1 MAAIDRP
8 NEAAPR
14 PNLSARQVNVLLA
27 AAAVSSAC
35 GLAIE
40 LLLGTLASY
49 LVGNQALSYGIA
61 VGGFLA
67 AMGLGSYLSQFV
79 ARRDRGTNDN
89 AAQLLRRLVQVELTI
104 APLSGLLP
112 LGLFVLFALDRSL
125 WPGLVSVTVIL
136 GTLAGLEVPL
146 LTRIIERDRGLK
158 DSLARIL
165 ALDYI
170 GALFGSIA
178 FPVLLLPL
186 FGMFPTAALLGSLP
200 ALMVFA
206 IGRAFPSM
214 RPWGWWGLAI
224 AAALWAI
231 APMTIE
237 IGNALERALDRP
249 PVAAASEFQ
258 FARRMPEFERAS
270 GEAGEMGVGSTG
282 GTERVEQSGGAIGL
296 R

>member
-1 MAAIDRP
+1 MTDDRRTP
-8 NEAAPR
+8 SR
-14 PNLSARQVNVLLA
+14 GQVNVLLL

-79 ARRDRGTNDN
+79 ARPRGD
-89 AAQLLRRLVQVELTI
+89 AEPEARQVARLLRRFVLVELAI

-112 LGLFVLFALDRSL
+112 LGLFALFALDRSL
-125 WPGLVSVTVIL
+125 WLGLIGVTAIL

-146 LTRIIERDRGLK
+146 LTRILERDRGLK

-178 FPVLLLPL
+178 FPVLLLPA

-206 IGRAFPSM
+206 IGRAFPVV
-214 RPWGWWGLAI
+214 RAWRWVGLCVAG
-224 AAALWAI
+224 ALWAI
-231 APMTIE
+231 APLTVA
-237 IGNALERALDRP
+237 IGTALERAL
-249 PVAAASEFQ
+249 
-258 FARRMPEFERAS
+258 S
-270 GEAGEMGVGSTG
+270 GV
-282 GTERVEQSGGAIGL
+282 
-296 R
+296 